1 MGAQSGGLKNAAFQL
16 DTKQKAYQGAARRR
30 TALERAKGSFGGI
43 PEPLGVLGGDAKGNM
58 KRMTQDQMQTDD
70 EKGIKKGGN
79 PKGPG
84 FPPKNIDIPGQ
95 NSSYQDAKKE
105 WYDNRNKTG
114 ESFDDFGKRWNQ
126 GSPEV
131 GIGGGPG
138 KYPPLFPGGGQGG
151 GGFPNFRAFLD
162 RLQDVKGGK

>member
-43 PEPLGVLGGDAKGNM
+43 PEPLGVLGGDA
-58 KRMTQDQMQTDD
+58 
-70 EKGIKKGGN
+70 
-79 PKGPG
+79 
-84 FPPKNIDIPGQ
+84 
-95 NSSYQDAKKE
+95 NSSYQVAKKE

-151 GGFPNFRAFLD
+151 GEFPNFRAFLD